1 MTKPFEIPKM
11 LVWKAFQRVKANGG
25 SAGVDQESIEEFEQK
40 VGGNL
45 YKLWNR
51 MASGSYFPPPVKAVP
66 IPKKSGGTRLLGVP
80 TVADRV
86 AQTVVKMVLEPM
98 LEPVFDRD
106 SFGYRPGRSA
116 LDAVGLVR
124 RRNWEYDWVV
134 EFDIKGLF
142 DNIDHELLLR
152 AVRKHCGTAW
162 VLLYIERWL
171 KAPMQTRDGT
181 LVARD
186 RGTPQGGVVSPLLA
200 NLFLHYALDVWMRRE
215 MRSVRFCRYADDG
228 VIHCRSEVQARLVL
242 RKLGNRLRECGLEL
256 HPEKTKIVY
265 CRDVNRTCDYPSIQ
279 FTFLGYT
286 FRPRKAVD
294 KYGRVYVNFSR
305 LSRRICGWIAAGA
318 LFAERSSRSWY
329 RVTPD
334 LPGEEVVAC
343 CTGSCGR
350 GIGDAPLYRPAPWR
364 RAGRTPRET
373 RARWAM
379 AGKAGCIVHA
389 GRFLR
394 QHTRCTF
401 SLSFGV
407 STRCLDSSTA
417 RSTFERHAARS
428 RLTSTFARVP
438 VRVPDAATAATSAQA
453 TIRLAS
459 AGSLSSRSGAWPC
472 SSSTRCAGST
482 AVGAA

>member
-40 VGGNL
+40 VGDNL

-86 AQTVVKMVLEPM
+86 AQTVVKMVLEPV

-124 RRNWEYDWVV
+124 RRSWKYDWVV

-200 NLFLHYALDVWMRRE
+200 NLFLHYTLDAWMRRE

-242 RKLGNRLRECGLEL
+242 RRLGNRLRECGLEL
-256 HPEKTKIVY
+256 HPEKTKIIY
-265 CRDVNRTCDYPSIQ
+265 CRDVNRTGNYPSIQ
-279 FTFLGYT
+279 FTFLGFT
-286 FRPRKAVD
+286 FRPRKALD
-294 KYGRVYVNFSR
+294 KYGRIYANFSPGVSREALTVMRQTVRKWHVQLMNDKGLRDLSNMFNPVLRGWANYYGRFYASAMRPLWRHVNDYLVRWMQRKYKR
-305 LSRRICGWIAAGA
+305 LALGVIRASRA
-318 LFAERSSRSWY
+318 LGLLAESAPRSFVHWEMGM
-329 RVTPD
+329 VP
-334 LPGEEVVAC
+334 
-343 CTGSCGR
+343 
-350 GIGDAPLYRPAPWR
+350 
-364 RAGRTPRET
+364 
-373 RARWAM
+373 RAR
-379 AGKAGCIVHA
+379 
-389 GRFLR
+389 
-394 QHTRCTF
+394 
-401 SLSFGV
+401 
-407 STRCLDSSTA
+407 
-417 RSTFERHAARS
+417 
-428 RLTSTFARVP
+428 
-438 VRVPDAATAATSAQA
+438 
-453 TIRLAS
+453 
-459 AGSLSSRSGAWPC
+459 
-472 SSSTRCAGST
+472 
-482 AVGAA
+482 